1 MPPKTKV
8 RKEDILKAA
17 LALIRERGAER
28 LTAKVLAEA
37 LSCSTQPVFWHF
49 ESMEDLKKQVYAEA
63 LKIFGAALRRGEEG
77 VSPYM
82 AIGLNYIRFAAEEKG
97 LFRML
102 FMSDVAHTDVVG
114 AHVEMDYIVG
124 VIEESEHIGGEDAQT
139 VYRDMW
145 LFSHGIAAM
154 TATGTASFSEEE
166 VKKMLKDVC
175 RGLIGN
181 LRSKNKNQK
190 GVDDEKV

>member
-1 MPPKTKV
+1 MPPKIKV

-28 LTAKVLAEA
+28 LTAKALAEA

-49 ESMEDLKKQVYAEA
+49 ESMEDLKN
-63 LKIFGAALRRGEEG
+63 FGAALRRGEEG

-102 FMSDVAHTDVVG
+102 FMSDFAHTDVVG